1 MSSDAF
7 DGLHAYLT
15 KVLPHLTLHLDS
27 WQLNM
32 DTTKLSSKGQV
43 VLPKSVR
50 DEHGWGEG
58 TQFVVESTARGVL
71 LRPKQAFPSTR
82 IDGVFGSLPY
92 RGKTKSLSD
101 FDAGIRR
108 EIRRRHGRR

>member
-1 MSSDAF
+1 
-7 DGLHAYLT
+7 
-15 KVLPHLTLHLDS
+15 
-27 WQLNM
+27 M

-50 DEHGWGEG
+50 DQHGWAEG
-58 TQFVVESTARGVL
+58 TEFVVESTARGVL
-71 LRPKQAFPSTR
+71 LRPRQAFAATR

-108 EIRRRHGRR
+108 ELRRKHGRP